1 MIVGDICIYINF
13 ENESISSHYNFENW
27 KVSFVM
33 PQ

>member
-1 MIVGDICIYINF
+1 MIVGDICIYIKF
-13 ENESISSHYNFENW
+13 ENESISSNYNFENW

>member
-1 MIVGDICIYINF
+1 MIGGDICIYINF
-13 ENESISSHYNFENW
+13 ENESISSHYNFGNW